1 MTEVPDHHG
10 EDPLGPDRPWA
21 DLRPMIVYL
30 AVVGAVF
37 TLAARKDYT
46 WAYVLGFVL
55 TVVWVVG
62 FVVSRDRPERWFRW

>member
-1 MTEVPDHHG
+1 MAQITDHPE
-10 EDPLGPDRPWA
+10 EDRLGPDRLWA

-46 WAYVLGFVL
+46 WAYVLGLVL
-55 TVVWVVG
+55 TVVWVLG

>member
-1 MTEVPDHHG
+1 
-10 EDPLGPDRPWA
+10 
-21 DLRPMIVYL
+21 MIVCL

-37 TLAARKDYT
+37 TLAVGKDYT